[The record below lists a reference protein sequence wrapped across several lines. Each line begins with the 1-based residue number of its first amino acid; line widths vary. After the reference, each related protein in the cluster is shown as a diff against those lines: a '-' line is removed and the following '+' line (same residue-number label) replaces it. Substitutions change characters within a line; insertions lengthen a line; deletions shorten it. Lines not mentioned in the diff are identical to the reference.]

1 MELMQR
7 QGTLAGQAAAAA
19 ATAEP
24 DRSSRH
30 EDSQASDASAAGV
43 SFTAALLH
51 MLGECLGYA
60 KFPGVRA

>member
-7 QGTLAGQAAAAA
+7 QGASGRQAAAAA

-24 DRSSRH
+24 GRSPPR

-43 SFTAALLH
+43 SFAAALLH
-51 MLGECLGYA
+51 TL
-60 KFPGVRA
+60 V

>member
-7 QGTLAGQAAAAA
+7 QGTSGGQAAAAA
-19 ATAEP
+19 AIAEP
-24 DRSSRH
+24 DKSSPR

-51 MLGECLGYA
+51 GFIEGLDHT
-60 KFPGVRA
+60 